1 MADEKDLEKAKAIAA
16 AKAKAAAAAK
26 AKAAA
31 LAKSAGASES
41 STTPTD
47 TSAPTEATTE
57 PAAPAEGDDLATQK
71 AKAIAAAKAKAA
83 AAAAAKAKAL
93 GQEAPAT
100 DTADGDD
107 AKAKAIAAAKAKA
120 AAAAAAKAKAL
131 GQEVPATDAADGDDA
146 KAKAIAAAKAKAA
159 AVAAAKAK
167 AAGGST
173 GATAAAAPEEEKPSK
188 NRPTLDLI
196 VKKITDTVGADAIEE
211 SYINFLS
218 KEVPTLVIRKEKLID
233 VMNLLYNDTD
243 LDFKYLSNLHG
254 IDHESHMEVY
264 YYLQSYSKRHYVAI
278 RVKTDRDAANVPS
291 VSLIWYGANW
301 QEREAYDLLGI
312 NFEGH
317 PNMKRMFLPENWVGH
332 PLRKDYVQF
341 DEEV

>member
-1 MADEKDLEKAKAIAA
+1 MADEKDLEKAKAAAA

-47 TSAPTEATTE
+47 TTAPTEPTTDNT
-57 PAAPAEGDDLATQK
+57 APAEGDDLATQK
-71 AKAIAAAKAKAA
+71 AKAVAAAKAKAA

-93 GQEAPAT
+93 GQDAPA
-100 DTADGDD
+100 
-107 AKAKAIAAAKAKA
+107 
-120 AAAAAAKAKAL
+120 
-131 GQEVPATDAADGDDA
+131 PTDAADAGASDGDDA

-159 AVAAAKAK
+159 AVAAAKTK
-167 AAGGST
+167 AAGGAA
-173 GATAAAAPEEEKPSK
+173 GTAAADATPEEEKPSK

-196 VKKITDTVGADAIEE
+196 VKKITDNLGADAIEE
-211 SYINFLS
+211 SYINFLA
-218 KEVPTLVIRKEKLID
+218 KELPSLLIRKDKLID
-233 VMNLLYNDTD
+233 VMNLLYNDSD

-264 YYLQSYSKRHYVAI
+264 YYLQSYSKRHFVAI
-278 RVKTDRDAANVPS
+278 RVKTDRDNAKLPS
-291 VSLIWYGANW
+291 VTSIWQGANW

-312 NFEGH
+312 DFEGH
-317 PNMKRMFLPENWVGH
+317 PNMVRLFLPETWVGN
-332 PLRKDYVQF
+332 PLRKDYEQF